1 MQTFSIGP
9 GNRWWIQVITCNPLV
24 RRSDRIELVVI
35 TCAALLTI
43 LAVPIAG
50 AIGTSVHDERT
61 RLYAAEAQARH
72 QVLATATQNGE
83 VVPQLRSVAFIA
95 AARWTDSGI
104 SHSGTVAWPDRA
116 KLGDQQ
122 RIWVNSQGEY
132 IGQPSSPD
140 RADLEAV
147 TAALVV
153 WLGVAEFSAGLVYLM
168 RLRLDRWRL
177 AEWDRELNVPHNDN
191 DRRNNRS

>member
-9 GNRWWIQVITCNPLV
+9 RNRWWIEVFTRNPLA
-24 RRSDRIELVVI
+24 RRNDRIELFVV
-35 TCAALLTI
+35 TCAALFTV
-43 LAVPIAG
+43 LAAPIAG

-61 RLYAAEAQARH
+61 RLYAEEAQARH
-72 QVLATATQNGE
+72 QVLATATQKGE
-83 VVPQLRSVAFIA
+83 VVPQLRSIPYIA
-95 AARWTDSGI
+95 EASWTDSGI
-104 SHSGTVAWPDRA
+104 SHSGIVAWPDRA

-132 IGQPSSPD
+132 IGQPSSPY

-147 TAALVV
+147 SAALVV
-153 WLGVAEFSAGLVYLM
+153 WLGVAQFSAGFVYLI
-168 RLRLDRWRL
+168 RLRLDRRRL
-177 AEWDRELNVPHNDN
+177 AEWDRELNVPHNNN

>member
-1 MQTFSIGP
+1 WPSTAGHSALGASGLAADDEGVDTATDEGGVMQTFSIGP

-104 SHSGTVAWPDRA
+104 SHNGTVAWPDRA

-122 RIWVNSQGEY
+122 R
-132 IGQPSSPD
+132 
-140 RADLEAV
+140 
-147 TAALVV
+147 
-153 WLGVAEFSAGLVYLM
+153 
-168 RLRLDRWRL
+168 
-177 AEWDRELNVPHNDN
+177 
-191 DRRNNRS
+191 